1 MDNRRYWL
9 NNFKFLDTYLG
20 ISISF
25 CENTDEYFSQ
35 KSLVISSYVI

>member
-1 MDNRRYWL
+1 MYKYYMY
-9 NNFKFLDTYLG
+9 FF
-20 ISISF
+20 F